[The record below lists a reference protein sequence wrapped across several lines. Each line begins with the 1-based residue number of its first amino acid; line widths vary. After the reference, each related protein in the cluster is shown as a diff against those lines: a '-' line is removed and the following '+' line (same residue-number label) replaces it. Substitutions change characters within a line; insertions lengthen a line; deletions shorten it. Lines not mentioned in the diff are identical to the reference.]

1 MKKPYKN
8 NEFSQARKCGSCKK
22 PLKMNLLH
30 KIPKAEF
37 CYRCFYPLEMLR
49 RGIRVTSAGASL
61 VGYIIIIAGVTAA
74 IIMIYSLG
82 VSLFGGAVKSLFDSI
97 ANIVL
102 IP

>member
-1 MKKPYKN
+1 MKKPFKN
-8 NEFSQARKCGSCKK
+8 TEFSQTRKCGNCKK

-49 RGIRVTSAGASL
+49 RGVRVTSAGASSIEFTL
-61 VGYIIIIAGVTAA
+61 IIVAVITGVGIGTF
-74 IIMIYSLG
+74 
-82 VSLFGGAVKSLFDSI
+82 LFGGAVKSLFDSI
-97 ANIVL
+97 TNIVL